1 MGAKEQT
8 ASVLKQIDE
17 LLERAGTDKTKILMA
32 QVFLRDLADF
42 PDMNAAWDEW
52 VPAGHAPSRAT
63 VEAKLADPGWRVEIV
78 VTAAVPPAPAQ

>member
-1 MGAKEQT
+1 MSRPFSPGHNPCPSRPVPPPPPT
-8 ASVLKQIDE
+8 HP
-17 LLERAGTDKTKILMA
+17 